1 MIDESLDQGT
11 GVSNITN
18 PSENTNSQRMLSQ
31 DHVNDILA
39 ARLAKQRDHYEKR
52 IEEIEGKIKS
62 SIPDESA
69 IAARVRQELEIQY
82 QKSAQEEEQRRYMT
96 QFEID
101 KNQYKSK
108 VKDVSLPPEEDE
120 LGLFDPKNEQKYLPL
135 QIVAGNLN
143 MEDTAEIMKE
153 LARNPRKLREL
164 NIAAKDCDWDYVKSA
179 FKRISKS
186 IKENESG
193 INERSRA
200 KQPLNHLKPS
210 AGGSSNREASLDDLR
225 RDRSLYF

>member
-1 MIDESLDQGT
+1 MIDEGLDQGT
-11 GVSNITN
+11 GVSSV
-18 PSENTNSQRMLSQ
+18 PSSSENNHSQRMLSQ

-39 ARLAKQRDHYEKR
+39 ARLAKQREHYEKK
-52 IEEIEGKIKS
+52 IEEIKGEIKS
-62 SIPDESA
+62 SLPDEST
-69 IAARVRQELEIQY
+69 IAARVRQELEMQY
-82 QKSAQEEEQRRYMT
+82 QKTAQEEEQRRYKT

-101 KNQYKSK
+101 KNQYQAK
-108 VKDVSLPPEEDE
+108 VKDVSLSPEEDE

-164 NIAAKDCDWDYVKSA
+164 NLAAKDCDWDYVKSA
-179 FKRISKS
+179 FKKISKS

-193 INERSRA
+193 IYERSRA
-200 KQPLNHLKPS
+200 KEPLNHLKPS
-210 AGGSSNREASLDDLR
+210 AGGSSNRETNLDDLR